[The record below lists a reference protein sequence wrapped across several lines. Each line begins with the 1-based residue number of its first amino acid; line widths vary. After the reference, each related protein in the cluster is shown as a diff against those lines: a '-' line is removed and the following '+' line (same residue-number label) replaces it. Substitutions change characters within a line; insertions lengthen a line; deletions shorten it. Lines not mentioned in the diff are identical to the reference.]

1 MLLASLP
8 ARFTRFPFYMTDIS
22 LENEVLP
29 DGQARYVPH
38 GLRIIETL
46 LLREFPASD
55 IAVCYPGQM
64 DRFIGDETRVVALHA
79 HNPVGLTFGAGLYT
93 RLYGG
98 VSEPINAAEFRKMV
112 QHPALRRH
120 RDHLRVIVGGAG
132 AWQIDTAGR
141 QDEWGV
147 DCLVDGE
154 AEEVVVPLVRA
165 AMAGAE
171 LPRRVH
177 ATSPPIEKIPRIR
190 HRSTFGVVEITRGCG
205 RGCQFCSIALRHGKS
220 FPLEHIL
227 DNVRAQVAEGADTVT
242 LVSEDIFLYEQ
253 GPRFA
258 TNVPALRTLLTE
270 VAAVPGVDYLLLTH
284 ATIAPVVAN
293 PEVIDA
299 LSPVAVGKAAG
310 RHPASSHAEHRYAM
324 PFIGLETGSVRLF
337 REFMKGKGYPFKP
350 EQWPD
355 VVLKGMELLNR
366 QNWFPFCTWIIG
378 LPGETDADTRESLD
392 LLHALKHAKWCV
404 VPAFFVPLEDTRLA
418 SRPGAE
424 LPRLTDL
431 QWEFFFT
438 CWRYNLDFFR
448 NTRSVQWKFNV
459 GVPLYYYALGRRLLG
474 ARVKYPMLRLA
485 HVPERMLRRRLY
497 LDLDAEPPARLRVPA
512 GVPIPEWR
520 SGFVH
525 GEPAPLKWFPD
536 GLRST
541 SLSAE

>member
-1 MLLASLP
+1 
-8 ARFTRFPFYMTDIS
+8 
-22 LENEVLP
+22 
-29 DGQARYVPH
+29 
-38 GLRIIETL
+38 
-46 LLREFPASD
+46 
-55 IAVCYPGQM
+55 M
-64 DRFIGDETRVVALHA
+64 DRFVGDDTRVVALHA

-112 QHPALRRH
+112 EHPALRQH
-120 RDHLRVIVGGAG
+120 RAHLRVIVGGAG
-132 AWQIDTAGR
+132 AWQIETAGR

-154 AEEVVVPLVRA
+154 AEEVVVPLVRSA
-165 AMAGAE
+165 IAGAA
-171 LPRRVH
+171 LPRRVQG
-177 ATSPPIEKIPRIR
+177 TSPPIEAIPRIR

-242 LVSEDIFLYEQ
+242 LVTEDLFLYEQ

-258 TNVPALRTLLTE
+258 TNVTALTRLLRE
-270 VAAVPGVDYLLLTH
+270 VAAVPGVDYMMLTH
-284 ATIAPVVAN
+284 ATMAPVVADVD
-293 PEVIDA
+293 VIDA

-310 RHPASSHAEHRYAM
+310 RHPASTHPEHRYAM

-337 REFMKGKGYPFKP
+337 REFMKGKGYPFRP

-355 VVLKGMELLNR
+355 VVLKGMDLLNR

-392 LLHALKHAKWCV
+392 LLHALKNAKWCV

-448 NTRSVQWKFNV
+448 NTPSVQWKFNL
-459 GVPLYYYALGRRLLG
+459 GVPLYYYLLGRRLLG
-474 ARVKYPMLRLA
+474 PRVKYPMLRLA
-485 HVPERMLRRRLY
+485 HFPERFLRRRLH
-497 LDLDAEPPARLRVPA
+497 LDLDGPPLSRLRVPA
-512 GVPIPEWR
+512 CVPIPEAR
-520 SGFVH
+520 IAGNAP
-525 GEPAPLKWFPD
+525 GEPATVAALNWFPPATP
-536 GLRST
+536 GSSSR
-541 SLSAE
+541 SAE